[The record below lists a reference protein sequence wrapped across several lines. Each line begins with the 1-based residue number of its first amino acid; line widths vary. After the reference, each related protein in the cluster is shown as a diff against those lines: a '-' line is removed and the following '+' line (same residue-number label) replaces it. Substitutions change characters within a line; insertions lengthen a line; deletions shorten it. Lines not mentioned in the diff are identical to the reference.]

1 VVTRRLLRAALAGGL
16 VVLASGCGGRIV
28 SQQIPVTFPRPATL
42 TGDVY
47 KPAGVG
53 PFPALVLLHGC
64 SGVQPNTLAW
74 AQWLQSEGYV
84 ALVLDSFSGRGLKRV
99 CADSSPLTGGARA
112 PDVFAAAQHLKTL
125 PFVDGARLGA
135 IGWSHGGWTV
145 LQSSRFENV
154 HSDAGLK
161 ALIAFYP
168 YCGDLAVYRSSTPL
182 LMLLGAD
189 DNWTPA
195 EPCRFL
201 AERARADGRNVTAVV
216 YPGAHHGFDGA
227 HIARP
232 TVIADARRGAGA
244 TVAYNPTAHADAERR
259 VKQFLA
265 EALRP

>member
-16 VVLASGCGGRIV
+16 VVLASGCGGRIA

-47 KPAGVG
+47 KPAGAG

-195 EPCRFL
+195 EPCRYL
-201 AERARADGRNVTAVV
+201 TERARADGRNVTAVV